1 MRARLRNQL
10 RRGAVWT
17 IMHGLP
23 VRFDGD
29 AARDLDTV
37 IEVRIRP
44 AAAPNGAAPD
54 CYELVIERGRCRVRH
69 RPSPRAAVAVTIG
82 GADLVRLAAGTA
94 AWPQLLGDGRLQLA
108 GDPFLA
114 LRFPTLFRL
123 PAKVS

>member
-1 MRARLRNQL
+1 MRAQLRNQL

-23 VRFDGD
+23 VRFDGE

-37 IEVRIRP
+37 IEVRIR
-44 AAAPNGAAPD
+44 AAAAANGVPPD
-54 CYELVIERGRCRVRH
+54 CYELAIAHGRCRVRH
-69 RPSPRAAVAVTIG
+69 RPSPRAAVTVTVG
-82 GADLVRLAAGTA
+82 GADLVRLAARTA
-94 AWPQLLGDGRLQLA
+94 AWPQLLGAGRLQLA

-123 PAKVS
+123 PASLA